1 MFHNNKVSHCYISCM
16 SLSAPLQANSAM
28 RNFFEFS
35 KVSEPFDD
43 WNLSKMNTFIKASE
57 GKKSCDQPWVILNV
71 CPNSKVSQSFV
82 LKKLSVDPFWLK
94 PRRLGLNSGKN
105 CRPQCRLGT
114 VFRIRIHSLKKR
126 FKMLNHQKIILFF
139 KALN

>member
-1 MFHNNKVSHCYISCM
+1 M

-82 LKKLSVDPFWLK
+82 LKKLSVDPFWPK
-94 PRRLGLNSGKN
+94 PRRLGLNSVK
-105 CRPQCRLGT
+105 L
-114 VFRIRIHSLKKR
+114 
-126 FKMLNHQKIILFF
+126 
-139 KALN
+139 